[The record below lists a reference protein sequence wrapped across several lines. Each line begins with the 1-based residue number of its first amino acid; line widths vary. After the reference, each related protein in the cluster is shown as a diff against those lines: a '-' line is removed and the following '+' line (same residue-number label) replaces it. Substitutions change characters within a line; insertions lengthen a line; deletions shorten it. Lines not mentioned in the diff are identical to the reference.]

1 MFSDIHDCFCFLF
14 CSCVISLLSFFICV
28 LIISL
33 LDVQVFLFLQKSC
46 FDVLLVCLRGE
57 KTVNIYVPR
66 QWIFFVLFTG
76 INYKKFTLPMINKQS
91 GNCVKTQFLVN
102 HGFVS
107 PRHLGFLRFKK
118 LYNKNYILILKTNS
132 QWWLCFFDSTLCNIS
147 VMYICKGIVLN
158 VNQLRGEI

>member
-14 CSCVISLLSFFICV
+14 CSCMISFLSLFICV

-33 LDVQVFLFLQKSC
+33 LDVFLFLQKSC

-118 LYNKNYILILKTNS
+118 LYNKNYILILNTNS
-132 QWWLCFFDSTLCNIS
+132 QW
-147 VMYICKGIVLN
+147 
-158 VNQLRGEI
+158 

>member
-14 CSCVISLLSFFICV
+14 CSCVISFLSFLFCV

-33 LDVQVFLFLQKSC
+33 LDVQVFFISTKILFRR
-46 FDVLLVCLRGE
+46 FACLPARR
-57 KTVNIYVPR
+57 KNCQYLCASAI
-66 QWIFFVLFTG
+66 

-132 QWWLCFFDSTLCNIS
+132 QW
-147 VMYICKGIVLN
+147 
-158 VNQLRGEI
+158 